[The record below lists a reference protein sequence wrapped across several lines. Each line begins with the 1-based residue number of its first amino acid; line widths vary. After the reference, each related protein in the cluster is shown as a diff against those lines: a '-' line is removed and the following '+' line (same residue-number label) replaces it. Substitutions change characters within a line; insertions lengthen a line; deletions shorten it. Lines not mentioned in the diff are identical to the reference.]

1 MYLCPLTIFKT
12 KVMKKFISAL
22 FVAVCCMAMAI
33 PAQAQVKF
41 GVKGGLNLSKMDWE
55 IANTTLNNVK
65 ENSTGFFIG
74 PMVEATVPLIGIGV
88 DGALMYSQR
97 GSGEL
102 KQQGIE
108 VPINLKYTIGLG
120 DMAAI
125 FFAAG
130 PDFYFNLKDVD
141 IAAIKKKDAQVGLNL
156 GGGVKLLNHL
166 QIGVNYQFALGNSFD
181 LKGLT
186 NVNVKNKLNTWQI
199 SLAYMF

>member
-1 MYLCPLTIFKT
+1 
-12 KVMKKFISAL
+12 MKKILSTL
-22 FVAVCCMAMAI
+22 FVAVCCLAMAM
-33 PAQAQVKF
+33 PAQAQVSF

-55 IANTTLNNVK
+55 IANTTINNVK

-74 PMVEATVPLIGIGV
+74 PMIEASVPIVGLGV

-108 VPINLKYTIGLG
+108 VPINLKYSFGVG

-141 IAAIKKKDAQVGLNL
+141 IAGIDKKDAQVGLNL
-156 GGGVKLLNHL
+156 GAGVKLINHI
-166 QIGVNYQFALGNSFD
+166 QIGVNYQFALGNSFKIMNSD
-181 LKGLT
+181 
-186 NVNVKNKLNTWQI
+186 VKNKLNTWQI
-199 SLAYMF
+199 SLAYLF

>member
-1 MYLCPLTIFKT
+1 
-12 KVMKKFISAL
+12 MKKVLSTL
-22 FVAVCCMAMAI
+22 FVAIFCMAMAL
-33 PAQAQVKF
+33 PAQAQVSF

-65 ENSTGFFIG
+65 DNSTGFFIG
-74 PMVEATVPLIGIGV
+74 PMIEATVPIIGIGV

-108 VPINLKYTIGLG
+108 VPLNLKYTIGLG

-125 FFAAG
+125 FLAAG

-181 LKGLT
+181 LKGIS
-186 NVNVKNKLNTWQI
+186 NANVKNKLNTWQI

>member
-1 MYLCPLTIFKT
+1 
-12 KVMKKFISAL
+12 MKKVLCTL

-33 PAQAQVKF
+33 PANAQVSF
-41 GVKGGLNLSKMDWE
+41 GVKGGLNLSKMDWK
-55 IANTTLNNVK
+55 IADTPINNVK

-74 PMVEATVPLIGIGV
+74 PMIEATVPIVGLGV
-88 DGALMYSQR
+88 DGAVMYSQR
-97 GSGEL
+97 GSGDL

-108 VPINLKYTIGLG
+108 VPINLKYSIGLG

-141 IAAIKKKDAQVGLNL
+141 ITGVDKKDAQVGLNL
-156 GGGVKLLNHL
+156 GAGVKLINHV

-181 LKGLT
+181 IKSLT
-186 NVNVKNKLNTWQI
+186 NANVKNKLNTWQI
-199 SLAYMF
+199 SLAYLF

>member
-1 MYLCPLTIFKT
+1 
-12 KVMKKFISAL
+12 MKKILSAL
-22 FVAVCCMAMAI
+22 FVAVCCMAMAM
-33 PAQAQVKF
+33 PAQAQVSF
-41 GVKGGLNLSKMDWE
+41 GVKGGLNLSKMDWK
-55 IANTTLNNVK
+55 IADTTINNVK

-74 PMVEATVPLIGIGV
+74 PMIEATVPIVGLGV
-88 DGALMYSQR
+88 DGAVMYSQR

-108 VPINLKYTIGLG
+108 VPINLKYSIGVG

-141 IAAIKKKDAQVGLNL
+141 IKGVDKKDAQVGLNL
-156 GGGVKLLNHL
+156 GAGVKLINHV

-181 LKGLT
+181 IKSIT
-186 NVNVKNKLNTWQI
+186 NANVKNKLNTWQI
-199 SLAYMF
+199 SLAYLF

>member
-1 MYLCPLTIFKT
+1 
-12 KVMKKFISAL
+12 MKKFISAL

>member
-1 MYLCPLTIFKT
+1 
-12 KVMKKFISAL
+12 MKKILSAL
-22 FVAVCCMAMAI
+22 FVAVCCMAMAM
-33 PAQAQVKF
+33 PAQAQVSF
-41 GVKGGLNLSKMDWE
+41 GVKGGLNLSKMDWK
-55 IANTTLNNVK
+55 IADTTINNVK

-74 PMVEATVPLIGIGV
+74 PMIEATVPIVGLGV
-88 DGALMYSQR
+88 DGAVMYSQR

-108 VPINLKYTIGLG
+108 VPINLKYSIGVG

-141 IAAIKKKDAQVGLNL
+141 IKGVDKKDAQVGLNL
-156 GGGVKLLNHL
+156 GAGVKLINHV

-181 LKGLT
+181 IKSIT
-186 NVNVKNKLNTWQI
+186 NANVKNKLNTWQI

>member
-1 MYLCPLTIFKT
+1 
-12 KVMKKFISAL
+12 MKKVLCTL

-33 PAQAQVKF
+33 PANAQVSF
-41 GVKGGLNLSKMDWE
+41 GVKGGLNLSKDWK
-55 IANTTLNNVK
+55 IADTTINNVK

-74 PMVEATVPLIGIGV
+74 PMIEATVPIVGLGV
-88 DGALMYSQR
+88 DGAVMYSQR
-97 GSGEL
+97 GSGDL

-108 VPINLKYTIGLG
+108 VPVSLKYSIGVG

-141 IAAIKKKDAQVGLNL
+141 IAGIDKKDAQVGLNL
-156 GGGVKLLNHL
+156 GAGVKLINHI
-166 QIGVNYQFALGNSFD
+166 QIGVNYQFALGNSFKIMNSD
-181 LKGLT
+181 
-186 NVNVKNKLNTWQI
+186 VKNKLNTWQI

>member
-1 MYLCPLTIFKT
+1 
-12 KVMKKFISAL
+12 MKKVLCTL

-33 PAQAQVKF
+33 PANAQVSF
-41 GVKGGLNLSKMDWE
+41 GVKGGLNLSKMDWK
-55 IANTTLNNVK
+55 IADTTINNVK

-74 PMVEATVPLIGIGV
+74 PMIEATVPIVGLGV
-88 DGALMYSQR
+88 DGAVMYSQR

-108 VPINLKYTIGLG
+108 VPINLKYSIGLG

-141 IAAIKKKDAQVGLNL
+141 ITGVDKKDAQVGLNL
-156 GGGVKLLNHL
+156 GAGVKLINHV

-181 LKGLT
+181 IKSLT
-186 NVNVKNKLNTWQI
+186 NANVKNKLNTWQI
-199 SLAYMF
+199 SLAYLF

>member
-1 MYLCPLTIFKT
+1 MPAENLKTI
-12 KVMKKFISAL
+12 VMKKVLSTL
-22 FVAVCCMAMAI
+22 FVAIFCMAMAL
-33 PAQAQVKF
+33 PAQAQVSF

-65 ENSTGFFIG
+65 DNSTGFFIG
-74 PMVEATVPLIGIGV
+74 PMIEATVPIIGIGV

-108 VPINLKYTIGLG
+108 VPLNLKYTIGLG

-125 FFAAG
+125 FLAAG

-181 LKGLT
+181 LKGIS
-186 NVNVKNKLNTWQI
+186 NANVKNKLNTWQI

>member
-1 MYLCPLTIFKT
+1 MPAENLKTI
-12 KVMKKFISAL
+12 VMKKVLSTL
-22 FVAVCCMAMAI
+22 FVAIFCMAMAL
-33 PAQAQVKF
+33 PAQAQVSF

-65 ENSTGFFIG
+65 DNSTGFFIG
-74 PMVEATVPLIGIGV
+74 PMIEATVPIIGIGV

-108 VPINLKYTIGLG
+108 VPLNLKYTIGLG

-141 IAAIKKKDAQVGLNL
+141 IAGIDKKDAQVGLNL
-156 GGGVKLLNHL
+156 GAGVKLINHI

-181 LKGLT
+181 LKGIS
-186 NVNVKNKLNTWQI
+186 NANVKNKLNTWQI

>member
-1 MYLCPLTIFKT
+1 MPAEKLKTI
-12 KVMKKFISAL
+12 VMKKVLSTL
-22 FVAVCCMAMAI
+22 FVAIFCMAMAL
-33 PAQAQVKF
+33 PAQAQVSF
-41 GVKGGLNLSKMDWE
+41 GVQGGLNLSKMDWE

-65 ENSTGFFIG
+65 DNSTGFFIG
-74 PMVEATVPLIGIGV
+74 PMIEATVPIIGIGV

-108 VPINLKYTIGLG
+108 VPLNLKYTIGLG

-125 FFAAG
+125 FLAAG

-181 LKGLT
+181 LKGIS
-186 NVNVKNKLNTWQI
+186 NANVKNKLNTWQI

>member
-1 MYLCPLTIFKT
+1 
-12 KVMKKFISAL
+12 
-22 FVAVCCMAMAI
+22 MAMAI
-33 PAQAQVKF
+33 PAQAQVSF
-41 GVKGGLNLSKMDWE
+41 GVKGGLNLSKMDAAE
-55 IANTTLNNVK
+55 IMNWGIKDYK

-74 PMVEATVPLIGIGV
+74 PMIEATVPIVGLGV
-88 DGALMYSQR
+88 DGAVMYSQR

-108 VPINLKYTIGLG
+108 VPINLKYSIGLG

-141 IAAIKKKDAQVGLNL
+141 ITGVDKKDAQVGLNL
-156 GGGVKLLNHL
+156 GAGVKLINHV

-181 LKGLT
+181 IKSLT
-186 NVNVKNKLNTWQI
+186 NANVKNKLNTWQI
-199 SLAYMF
+199 SLAYLF

>member
-1 MYLCPLTIFKT
+1 
-12 KVMKKFISAL
+12 MKKVLCTL

-33 PAQAQVKF
+33 PAQAQVSF
-41 GVKGGLNLSKMDWE
+41 GVKGGLNLSKMDWKVGNLD
-55 IANTTLNNVK
+55 INNVK

-74 PMVEATVPLIGIGV
+74 PMIPMIEATVPIVGLGV
-88 DGALMYSQR
+88 DGAVMYSQR
-97 GSGEL
+97 GSGDL

-108 VPINLKYTIGLG
+108 VPVNLKYSIGVG

-141 IAAIKKKDAQVGLNL
+141 IAGIDKKDAQVGLNL
-156 GGGVKLLNHL
+156 GAGVKLINHI
-166 QIGVNYQFALGNSFD
+166 QIGVNYQFALGNSFKIMNSD
-181 LKGLT
+181 
-186 NVNVKNKLNTWQI
+186 VKNKLNTWQI

>member
-1 MYLCPLTIFKT
+1 
-12 KVMKKFISAL
+12 MKKILSTL
-22 FVAVCCMAMAI
+22 FVAVCCLAMAM

-55 IANTTLNNVK
+55 IANTTLSNVK
-65 ENSTGFFIG
+65 ENSTGFYIG
-74 PMVEATVPLIGIGV
+74 PMIEATVPLIGIGV
-88 DGALMYSQR
+88 DGAVMYSQR
-97 GSGEL
+97 GSGDL

-108 VPINLKYTIGLG
+108 LPINLKYSIGLG

-125 FFAAG
+125 FIAAG

-156 GGGVKLLNHL
+156 GAGVKLINHL

-186 NVNVKNKLNTWQI
+186 NANVKNKLNTWQI

>member
-1 MYLCPLTIFKT
+1 MPAENLKTI
-12 KVMKKFISAL
+12 VMKKVLSTL
-22 FVAVCCMAMAI
+22 FVAIFCMAMAL
-33 PAQAQVKF
+33 PAQAQVSF

-65 ENSTGFFIG
+65 DNSTGFFIG
-74 PMVEATVPLIGIGV
+74 PMIEATVPIIGIGV

-108 VPINLKYTIGLG
+108 VPLNLKYTIGLG

-125 FFAAG
+125 FLAAG

-181 LKGLT
+181 LKGIS
-186 NVNVKNKLNTWQI
+186 NANVKNKLNTWQV

>member
-1 MYLCPLTIFKT
+1 
-12 KVMKKFISAL
+12 MKKVLCTL

-33 PAQAQVKF
+33 PANAQVSF
-41 GVKGGLNLSKMDWE
+41 GVKGGLNLSKMDWK
-55 IANTTLNNVK
+55 IADTPINNVK

-74 PMVEATVPLIGIGV
+74 PMIEATVPIVGLGV
-88 DGALMYSQR
+88 DGAVMYSQR
-97 GSGEL
+97 GSGDL

-108 VPINLKYTIGLG
+108 VPINSKYSIGLG

-141 IAAIKKKDAQVGLNL
+141 ITGVDKKDAQVGLNL
-156 GGGVKLLNHL
+156 GAGVKLINHV

-181 LKGLT
+181 IKSLT
-186 NVNVKNKLNTWQI
+186 NANVKNKLNTWQI
-199 SLAYMF
+199 SLAYLF

>member
-1 MYLCPLTIFKT
+1 
-12 KVMKKFISAL
+12 MKKVLSTL
-22 FVAVCCMAMAI
+22 FVAICCMAMAM
-33 PAQAQVKF
+33 PAQAQVSF
-41 GVKGGLNLSKMDWE
+41 GVKGGLNLSKMDWK
-55 IANTTLNNVK
+55 IGDTTLNNVK

-74 PMVEATVPLIGIGV
+74 PMIEATVPIVGLGV
-88 DGALMYSQR
+88 DGAVMYSQR
-97 GSGEL
+97 GSGDL

-108 VPINLKYTIGLG
+108 VPVNLKYSIGVG

-141 IAAIKKKDAQVGLNL
+141 IAGIDKKDAQVGLNL
-156 GGGVKLLNHL
+156 GAGVKLINHI

-181 LKGLT
+181 IKSLT
-186 NVNVKNKLNTWQI
+186 NANVKNKLNTWQI

>member
-1 MYLCPLTIFKT
+1 
-12 KVMKKFISAL
+12 MKKILSAL
-22 FVAVCCMAMAI
+22 FVAVCCMAMAM
-33 PAQAQVKF
+33 PAQAQVSF
-41 GVKGGLNLSKMDWE
+41 GVKGGLNLSKMDAAE
-55 IANTTLNNVK
+55 IMEWGYKDFK

-74 PMVEATVPLIGIGV
+74 PMIEASVPIVGLGV

-108 VPINLKYTIGLG
+108 IPVNLKYSIGLG

-141 IAAIKKKDAQVGLNL
+141 LATIEKNTAQVGLNL
-156 GGGVKLLNHL
+156 GAGVKLINHL
-166 QIGVNYQFALGNSFD
+166 QIGFNYQFALGNSF
-181 LKGLT
+181 KFK
-186 NVNVKNKLNTWQI
+186 NVKDIDVKNKLNTWQI
-199 SLAYMF
+199 SLAYLF

>member
-1 MYLCPLTIFKT
+1 
-12 KVMKKFISAL
+12 MKKVLCTL

-33 PAQAQVKF
+33 PAQAQVSF
-41 GVKGGLNLSKMDWE
+41 GVKGGLNLSKMDAAE
-55 IANTTLNNVK
+55 IMNWGIKDYK

-74 PMVEATVPLIGIGV
+74 PMIEATVPIVGLGV
-88 DGALMYSQR
+88 DGAVMYSQR

-108 VPINLKYTIGLG
+108 VPINLKYSIGLG

-141 IAAIKKKDAQVGLNL
+141 SAIIEKKNAQVGLNL
-156 GGGVKLLNHL
+156 GAGVKLINHL
-166 QIGVNYQFALGNSFD
+166 QIGVNYQFALGNSFEPKAVKD
-181 LKGLT
+181 ID
-186 NVNVKNKLNTWQI
+186 VKNKLNTWQI
-199 SLAYMF
+199 SLAYLF

>member
-1 MYLCPLTIFKT
+1 
-12 KVMKKFISAL
+12 MKKVLCTL

-33 PAQAQVKF
+33 PAQAQVSF
-41 GVKGGLNLSKMDWE
+41 GVKGGLNLSKMDWK
-55 IANTTLNNVK
+55 IADTTINNVK

-74 PMVEATVPLIGIGV
+74 PMIEATVPIVGLGV
-88 DGALMYSQR
+88 DGAVMYSQR
-97 GSGEL
+97 GSGDL

-108 VPINLKYTIGLG
+108 VPINLKYSIGLG

-141 IAAIKKKDAQVGLNL
+141 ITGVDKKDAQVGLNL
-156 GGGVKLLNHL
+156 GAGVKLINHV

-181 LKGLT
+181 IKSLT
-186 NVNVKNKLNTWQI
+186 NANVKNKLNTWQI
-199 SLAYMF
+199 SLAYLF

>member
-1 MYLCPLTIFKT
+1 MPTEKSKAT
-12 KVMKKFISAL
+12 VMKKVLSTL
-22 FVAVCCMAMAI
+22 FVAICCMTMAL
-33 PAQAQVKF
+33 PAQAQISF
-41 GVKGGLNLSKMDWE
+41 GVKGGLNLSKMDIE
-55 IANTTLNNVK
+55 IANVTLNSLK

-74 PMVEATVPLIGIGV
+74 PMIEATVPIIGIGV

-108 VPINLKYTIGLG
+108 VPLNLKYSIGLG

-186 NVNVKNKLNTWQI
+186 NANVKNKLNTWQI

>member
-1 MYLCPLTIFKT
+1 MPAEKLKTI
-12 KVMKKFISAL
+12 VMKKVLSTL
-22 FVAVCCMAMAI
+22 FVAIFCMAMAL
-33 PAQAQVKF
+33 PAQAQVSF

-65 ENSTGFFIG
+65 DNSTGFFIG
-74 PMVEATVPLIGIGV
+74 PMIEATVPIIGIGV

-108 VPINLKYTIGLG
+108 VPLNLKYTIGLG

-125 FFAAG
+125 FLAAG

-181 LKGLT
+181 LKGIS
-186 NVNVKNKLNTWQI
+186 NANVKNKLNTWQI

>member
-1 MYLCPLTIFKT
+1 
-12 KVMKKFISAL
+12 MKKVLCTL

-33 PAQAQVKF
+33 PANAQVSF
-41 GVKGGLNLSKMDWE
+41 GVKGGLNLSKMDLKVGNLD
-55 IANTTLNNVK
+55 INNVK

-74 PMVEATVPLIGIGV
+74 PMIEATVPIVGLGV
-88 DGALMYSQR
+88 DGAVMYSQR
-97 GSGEL
+97 GSGDL

-108 VPINLKYTIGLG
+108 VPVNLKYSIGLG

-141 IAAIKKKDAQVGLNL
+141 SDIPGIDIDKKGAQVGLNL
-156 GGGVKLLNHL
+156 GAGVKLINHV

-181 LKGLT
+181 IKSVV
-186 NVNVKNKLNTWQI
+186 NANVKNKLNTWQI
-199 SLAYMF
+199 SLAYLF

>member
-1 MYLCPLTIFKT
+1 
-12 KVMKKFISAL
+12 MKKVLSTL
-22 FVAVCCMAMAI
+22 FVAICCMAMAM
-33 PAQAQVKF
+33 PAQAQVSF
-41 GVKGGLNLSKMDWE
+41 GVKGGLNLSKMDWK
-55 IANTTLNNVK
+55 IGDTTLNNVK

-74 PMVEATVPLIGIGV
+74 PMIEATVPIVGLGV
-88 DGALMYSQR
+88 DGAVMYSQR
-97 GSGEL
+97 GSGDL

-108 VPINLKYTIGLG
+108 VPVNLKYSIGLG

-141 IAAIKKKDAQVGLNL
+141 IAGIDKKDAQVGLNL
-156 GGGVKLLNHL
+156 GAGVKLINHI

-181 LKGLT
+181 IKSLT
-186 NVNVKNKLNTWQI
+186 NANVKNKLNTWQI

>member
-1 MYLCPLTIFKT
+1 
-12 KVMKKFISAL
+12 MKKVLCTL

-33 PAQAQVKF
+33 PAHAQVSF
-41 GVKGGLNLSKMDWE
+41 GVKGGLNLSKMDWK
-55 IANTTLNNVK
+55 IADTTINNVK

-74 PMVEATVPLIGIGV
+74 PMIEATVPIVGLGV
-88 DGALMYSQR
+88 DGAVMYSQR

-108 VPINLKYTIGLG
+108 VPINLKYSIGLG

-141 IAAIKKKDAQVGLNL
+141 ITGVDKKDAQVGLNL
-156 GGGVKLLNHL
+156 GAGVKLINHV

-181 LKGLT
+181 IKSLT
-186 NVNVKNKLNTWQI
+186 NANVKNKLNTWQI
-199 SLAYMF
+199 SLAYLF

>member
-1 MYLCPLTIFKT
+1 
-12 KVMKKFISAL
+12 MKKVLCTL

-33 PAQAQVKF
+33 PANAQVSF
-41 GVKGGLNLSKMDWE
+41 GVKGGLNLSKMDAAE
-55 IANTTLNNVK
+55 IMKWGINDYK

-74 PMVEATVPLIGIGV
+74 PMIEATVPIVGLGV
-88 DGALMYSQR
+88 DGAVMYSQR
-97 GSGEL
+97 GSGDL

-108 VPINLKYTIGLG
+108 VPVNLKYSIGVG

-141 IAAIKKKDAQVGLNL
+141 IAGIDKKDAQVGLNL
-156 GGGVKLLNHL
+156 GAGVKLINHI
-166 QIGVNYQFALGNSFD
+166 QIGVNYQFALGNSFKIMNSD
-181 LKGLT
+181 
-186 NVNVKNKLNTWQI
+186 VKNKLNTWQI